1 MIGDGYATPRLL
13 DAEHQTYQTRPRPEL
28 ENLLVDEE
36 IRLRLEDVEEVLA
49 EDLRVVLKQEP
60 HPGSDSNLR
69 LPQRPRPCSAH
80 SSGRPDD
87 PTATWTGIDGEET
100 GLREGREGDHRLLVE
115 YGGRLVWSGSVG
127 EEGELAVGFRR
138 RHARGERKGKE
149 RGVGGA
155 GVVWAELAKVVQP
168 KRLVP
173 SRVGEPRTTFSPLS
187 SSSSPAQADTR
198 TRPWPAYAPPAIN
211 SIYQGMTR
219 LNLCPVAD
227 SLLARSSARPSSRQN
242 APPPD
247 PSAPALLARFPSL
260 GQLETEA
267 THLAQWEYER
277 QLEDRKREMDL
288 HEAVSTSPT
297 AGRDDGIGR
306 RLSLSAQALM
316 KNAAAGP
323 DTVQPKKKI
332 VYQSHDVYRFVSTL
346 PHPPVRS
353 RSVAEPLPSSL
364 ASRAIDN
371 RDVEVLM
378 AVRDSN
384 IKLLL
389 SLPPS
394 GSRSGARAEPA
405 FQREDCR
412 LTFGLPFF
420 VRLRPPNHLR
430 DESR

>member
-1 MIGDGYATPRLL
+1 
-13 DAEHQTYQTRPRPEL
+13 
-28 ENLLVDEE
+28 
-36 IRLRLEDVEEVLA
+36 
-49 EDLRVVLKQEP
+49 
-60 HPGSDSNLR
+60 
-69 LPQRPRPCSAH
+69 
-80 SSGRPDD
+80 
-87 PTATWTGIDGEET
+87 
-100 GLREGREGDHRLLVE
+100 
-115 YGGRLVWSGSVG
+115 
-127 EEGELAVGFRR
+127 
-138 RHARGERKGKE
+138 
-149 RGVGGA
+149 
-155 GVVWAELAKVVQP
+155 
-168 KRLVP
+168 
-173 SRVGEPRTTFSPLS
+173 
-187 SSSSPAQADTR
+187 
-198 TRPWPAYAPPAIN
+198 
-211 SIYQGMTR
+211 MTR

-227 SLLARSSARPSSRQN
+227 SLLARSPARPSSRQN

-323 DTVQPKKKI
+323 DAVQPKKKI
-332 VYQSHDVYRFVSTL
+332 VYQSHDVYRFVSAL
-346 PHPPVRS
+346 AHLPVRTC
-353 RSVAEPLPSSL
+353 SVAELLSSSP

-412 LTFGLPFF
+412 LTLMCP
-420 VRLRPPNHLR
+420 VIRQAPSSQSSTR
-430 DESR
+430 